1 MRVLMDAN
9 ILTLVLQTDASS
21 AADHTY
27 TPFESPDPALSPI
40 EMEVNSNVTGRWI
53 IEMSSHGV
61 PTGFPV
67 TYEFEQAPGQATFTG
82 SRLIG
87 TTPNRQ
93 IEGRVEGGTI
103 TWTEDREKNRK
114 RTGRL
119 NATCDRITEG
129 QVYYRGLL
137 MGKQTF
143 VGRLDKPP
151 PQV

>member
-1 MRVLMDAN
+1 MDAN

-27 TPFESPDPALSPI
+27 TPFDSDH
-40 EMEVNSNVTGRWI
+40 SNVTGRWI
-53 IEMSSHGV
+53 IEMSTHGSV
-61 PTGFPV
+61 FPT

-87 TTPNRQ
+87 GTPNRQ
-93 IEGRVEGGTI
+93 IEGRVEGGNI
-103 TWTEDREKNRK
+103 TWTEDREKKRE

-129 QVYYRGLL
+129 QIYYRGTLS
-137 MGKQTF
+137 KQTF
-143 VGRLDKPP
+143 VGRLDR
-151 PQV
+151 PQKVKTTIHVCLRL